1 MFLSMKRKFSSA
13 ILNTVILLTFVF
25 CCYLGKQVMEASY
38 IIHLKLMSVIAKVG
52 ELYQQYQ
59 KAARLQSY
67 LEDLEQLLMNT
78 ERLRSGAEGLRDQF
92 VEVKG
97 AVQGS
102 LSLDLKHET

>member
-25 CCYLGKQVMEASY
+25 CCYLGKQVTGSY
-38 IIHLKLMSVIAKVG
+38 IIHLKLMSVMKVG

>member
-1 MFLSMKRKFSSA
+1 MQYSTQSFCSLLCSA
-13 ILNTVILLTFVF
+13 VTW
-25 CCYLGKQVMEASY
+25 ASRSLEVNY
-38 IIHLKLMSVIAKVG
+38 IIHLKLMSVMKVG

>member
-1 MFLSMKRKFSSA
+1 MQYSTQSFCSLLCSA
-13 ILNTVILLTFVF
+13 VTWASRSLEV
-25 CCYLGKQVMEASY
+25 SY
-38 IIHLKLMSVIAKVG
+38 IIHLKLMSVMKVG

-59 KAARLQSY
+59 KAAGLQSY

>member
-1 MFLSMKRKFSSA
+1 MQYSTQSFCSLLCSA
-13 ILNTVILLTFVF
+13 VTWASRSL
-25 CCYLGKQVMEASY
+25 EDSY
-38 IIHLKLMSVIAKVG
+38 IIHLKLKSVISKVG

>member
-1 MFLSMKRKFSSA
+1 MQYSTQSFCSLLCSA
-13 ILNTVILLTFVF
+13 VTSANRSLEV
-25 CCYLGKQVMEASY
+25 SY
-38 IIHLKLMSVIAKVG
+38 IIHLKLMSVMKVG